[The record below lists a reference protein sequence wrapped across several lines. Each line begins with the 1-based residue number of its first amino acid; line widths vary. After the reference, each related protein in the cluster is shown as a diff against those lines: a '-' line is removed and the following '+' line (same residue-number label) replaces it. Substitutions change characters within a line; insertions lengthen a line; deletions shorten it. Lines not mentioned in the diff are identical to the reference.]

1 MVEVKSM
8 STKVST
14 PISVLRIPQKLER
27 APFAGSKKT
36 PIHYSWNVRG
46 ENPGVTKSRVHRF
59 RAAGL

>member
-27 APFAGSKKT
+27 APFAGSKEALYI
-36 PIHYSWNVRG
+36 IHG
-46 ENPGVTKSRVHRF
+46 TCAEKI
-59 RAAGL
+59 RA